1 MTDPEEPLPAIAAAP
16 GIASVVDAGGR
27 AVVVAPPGTGK
38 STALPSALLD
48 RLSGRIFVTQP
59 RRLAAR
65 MLARRVASIR
75 NVELGGEVGFAT
87 RTERREGD
95 RTRLCYLTEG
105 LLLRRMLAAH
115 GPGPGDLVVLD
126 EFHERSIDADLLFGI
141 LRERGARVLVSSA
154 TLDAGTVGEA
164 LDAEIFTIESR
175 IHPVEIHHR
184 RAPSAE
190 PIWDLAAEAVRET
203 LRDPADEGDLL
214 VFMPGRFEIDRT
226 IAACRGVAAG
236 CEVLPLHGGL
246 PAAAQDAAVSGNGRR
261 KIVVATNIA
270 ETSITIPRV
279 TTVIDSGIAR
289 IARFD
294 RERDLDRLV
303 TEPVSRASAVQRA
316 GRAGR
321 VRPGRCRRLYT
332 ESEFLRRD
340 PHEAPAIRRE
350 DLAGPFL
357 RLRVAG
363 FRPDA
368 FPWLDPPEPLAAT
381 HADAVLESIGAL
393 RDGETTEDGH
403 RIASLPVPPRVGRF
417 LLDAGRR
424 AGGRLAAACAA
435 ILGERDV
442 APRASAASL
451 AAVLADGDPRSDLIA
466 RARLVLA
473 GERRGEG
480 IDPGAMSDAINAARQ
495 LERLVGRVRDDDG
508 RVGGETDEIAAIVE
522 ALIAAFPDRI
532 AYRRDRSR
540 DECVLPGRRNVVLG
554 RGSIVRGEGF
564 LIASTIRGAR
574 HRGRDTTVL
583 ELATAIDRTLVE
595 SVMGG
600 RFGVESRFAF
610 DAEHGRVER
619 IEARTFDEQRID
631 ERRFGIGET
640 ERSAAASCLL
650 AAIEGDEVAIPG
662 WSEDVEA
669 FIDRVDRVADWFPDR
684 GITAFG
690 EEDLQ
695 VLRAEIVGRRHRI
708 ADLPGPARILE
719 IVRSA
724 LDWSDLEFVDRM
736 APTRIQLPRGRTMR
750 IDWRRGEPPRGSARI
765 GDLVDLERTP
775 TVADGRVPIVLDI
788 LAPNSRPVQ
797 VTDDLAGFWTNTYP
811 GIRKE
816 LRRRYP
822 RHPWP

>member
-1 MTDPEEPLPAIAAAP
+1 M
-16 GIASVVDAGGR
+16 
-27 AVVVAPPGTGK
+27 APPGTGK
-38 STALPSALLD
+38 STGLPSALLD
-48 RLSGRIFVTQP
+48 RLSGRIYVTQP

-105 LLLRRMLAAH
+105 LLLRRMLAGH
-115 GPGPGDLVVLD
+115 GPGPGDLVMLD

-141 LRERGARVLVSSA
+141 LCERRARVLVSSA
-154 TLDAGTVGEA
+154 TLDAANVGKA
-164 LDAEIFTIESR
+164 LDAEIFRVESR
-175 IHPVEIHHR
+175 MHPVEVQHR

-190 PIWDLAAEAVRET
+190 PVWDLAAEAVRET
-203 LRDPADEGDLL
+203 LRDADDEGDVL

-226 IAACRGVAAG
+226 IDACRGIAAG

-246 PAAAQDAAVSGNGRR
+246 PAAAQDAAVSASGRR
-261 KIVVATNIA
+261 RIVVATNIA

-279 TTVIDSGIAR
+279 TTVIDAGIAR

-303 TEPVSRASAVQRA
+303 TEPVSQASAVQRA

-332 ESEFLRRD
+332 ESEFLRRE

-368 FPWLDPPEPLAAT
+368 FPWLDPPEPLAAS
-381 HADAVLESIGAL
+381 HADAVLESIDAV
-393 RDGETTEDGH
+393 REGETTDDGR

-424 AGGRLAAACAA
+424 GGGRLAAACAA

-442 APRASAASL
+442 APRASAASIAGAL
-451 AAVLADGDPRSDLIA
+451 AAGDPRSDLIA
-466 RARLVLA
+466 RARLILA
-473 GERRGEG
+473 GERRGQG
-480 IDPGAMSDAINAARQ
+480 IDPGAMSDAITAARQ
-495 LERLVGRVRDDDG
+495 LERLMGRGDEPPGADC
-508 RVGGETDEIAAIVE
+508 DEITAIVE
-522 ALIAAFPDRI
+522 ALIAAFPDRV

-564 LIASTIRGAR
+564 LIGSSIRGAR
-574 HRGRDTTVL
+574 HRGRETTVL
-583 ELATAIDRTLVE
+583 ELATAIDESLVE
-595 SVMGG
+595 SVMGE
-600 RFGVESRFAF
+600 RFGVQHRVAF
-610 DAEHGRVER
+610 DVEHGRVER
-619 IEARTFDEQRID
+619 IEARTFDGMRID
-631 ERRFGIGET
+631 ERRFGIGDT
-640 ERSAAASCLL
+640 ERTSAAACLL
-650 AAIEGDEVAIPG
+650 AAIEDGEVAIPG
-662 WSEDVEA
+662 WSDDVNA
-669 FIDRVDRVADWFPDR
+669 FIDRVDRVASWFPDR
-684 GITAFG
+684 GLAPFG

-708 ADLPGPARILE
+708 TDLPGPSRILE

-724 LDWSDLEFVDRM
+724 LDWSDLQFVDRM
-736 APTRIQLPRGRTMR
+736 APTRIQLPRGRTMG
-750 IDWRRGEPPRGSARI
+750 IDWRRGEAPRGSARI
-765 GDLVDLERTP
+765 GDLVGLERTP
-775 TVADGRVPIVLDI
+775 TVAGGRVPIVLEI

-797 VTDDLAGFWTNTYP
+797 VTDDLEGFWTNTYP

>member
-1 MTDPEEPLPAIAAAP
+1 MTDFEEPLPAVAAAP
-16 GIASVVDAGGR
+16 GIASVIDAGGR

-38 STALPSALLD
+38 STVLPSALLD
-48 RLSGRIFVTQP
+48 RLPARIFITQP

-65 MLARRVASIR
+65 MLASRVASIR

-87 RTERREGD
+87 RTDRREGN

-105 LLLRRMLAAH
+105 LLLRRILAGR
-115 GPGPGDLVVLD
+115 GPGPDDLVVLD

-141 LRERGARVLVSSA
+141 LRERRARVLVSSA
-154 TLDAGTVGEA
+154 TLDAGEVGEA
-164 LDAEIFTIESR
+164 LDAEIFTVEGR
-175 IHPVEIHHR
+175 MHPVEVHHR
-184 RAPSAE
+184 RAPSAA

-203 LRDPADEGDLL
+203 LLDSADEGDLL

-226 IAACRGVAAG
+226 IAACRRVAAG
-236 CEVLPLHGGL
+236 CDLLPLHGGL
-246 PAAAQDAAVSGNGRR
+246 PAAAQDAAVLGTGRR

-279 TTVIDSGIAR
+279 TTVIDSGVAR

-303 TEPVSRASAVQRA
+303 TEPVSQASAVQRA

-368 FPWLDPPEPLAAT
+368 FPWLEAPEPVAAT
-381 HADAVLESIGAL
+381 HAEAVLESIGAV
-393 RDGETTEDGH
+393 RAGETTDVGR
-403 RIASLPVPPRVGRF
+403 RIASLPVAPRVGRF

-424 AGGRLAAACAA
+424 GGGRLAAACAA

-451 AAVLADGDPRSDLIA
+451 VAVLAEDDPRSDLIA
-466 RARLVLA
+466 RARLILA
-473 GERRGEG
+473 GARRGEG
-480 IDPGAMSDAINAARQ
+480 LDPGAMSDAISGARQ
-495 LERLVGRVRDDDG
+495 LERLVDRDHDG
-508 RVGGETDEIAAIVE
+508 PGELAGDADAITAIVE
-522 ALIAAFPDRI
+522 ALIAAFPDRV
-532 AYRRDRSR
+532 AYRRDRDR

-554 RGSIVRGEGF
+554 RSSIVRGEGF
-564 LIASTIRGAR
+564 LIASAVRGAR
-574 HRGRDTTVL
+574 HRGRETTVI
-583 ELATAIDRTLVE
+583 ELATAIDEALVE
-595 SVMGG
+595 SVMGD
-600 RFGVESRFAF
+600 RFDVEDRFAF

-619 IEARTFDEQRID
+619 IEARTFDGHRID
-631 ERRFGIGET
+631 ERRFGIGEA
-640 ERSAAASCLL
+640 ERTSAAACLL
-650 AAIEGDEVAIPG
+650 AAIEDDEVEIPG

-669 FIDRVDRVADWFPDR
+669 FIDRVARVAGWFPDR
-684 GITAFG
+684 GLTAFG

-695 VLRAEIVGRRHRI
+695 VLRAEIVGRRHRV
-708 ADLPGPARILE
+708 ADLPEAARILE

-724 LDWSDLEFVDRM
+724 LDWSDLDFVDRM
-736 APTRIQLPRGRTMR
+736 APTRVDLPRGRKMR
-750 IDWRRGEPPRGSARI
+750 IHWRPGEPPRGSARI

-775 TVADGRVPIVLDI
+775 TVAGGRVPIVLEI
-788 LAPNSRPVQ
+788 LAPNARPVQ

>member
-1 MTDPEEPLPAIAAAP
+1 MTNPVEPLPAVDAAP
-16 GIASVVDAGGR
+16 GIASVVGTGGR

-48 RLSGRIFVTQP
+48 RLPGRIFVTQP

-87 RTERREGD
+87 RTERREGG

-105 LLLRRMLAAH
+105 LLLRRMLGAH
-115 GPGPGDLVVLD
+115 GPGPDDLVVLD

-141 LRERGARVLVSSA
+141 LRERRSRVLVSSA
-154 TLDAGTVGEA
+154 TLDAASIGEA
-164 LDAEIFTIESR
+164 LGAEIFSIESR

-190 PIWDLAAEAVRET
+190 PVWDLAAEAVRET
-203 LRDPADEGDLL
+203 LRDISDDGDLL

-226 IAACRGVAAG
+226 IAACRRIAEG

-246 PAAAQDAAVSGNGRR
+246 PAAAQDAAVSGSGRR

-332 ESEFLRRD
+332 ETDFLRRD

-363 FRPDA
+363 FQPEA

-381 HADAVLESIGAL
+381 HADAVLDSIDAV
-393 RDGETTEDGH
+393 RDGVTTEDGR

-424 AGGRLAAACAA
+424 GGGRLAAACAA

-451 AAVLADGDPRSDLIA
+451 AGVLAGGDPRSDLVA
-466 RARLVLA
+466 RARLILA
-473 GERRGEG
+473 GERRGPG
-480 IDPGAMSDAINAARQ
+480 IDPGAMSDAISAARQ
-495 LERLVGRVRDDDG
+495 LERLVGRG
-508 RVGGETDEIAAIVE
+508 QGSAGEEIDEITAIVE
-522 ALIAAFPDRI
+522 ALVAAFPDRV

-540 DECVLPGRRNVVLG
+540 DECVLPGRRNVMLG

-564 LIASTIRGAR
+564 LIASSIRGAR
-574 HRGRDTTVL
+574 HRGRETTVL
-583 ELATAIDRTLVE
+583 ELATAIDETLVK
-595 SVMGG
+595 SVMGK
-600 RFGVESRFAF
+600 RFGVEHRFSF
-610 DAEHGRVER
+610 DVEHGRVER
-619 IEARTFDEQRID
+619 IEARTFDDLRID
-631 ERRFGIGET
+631 ERRSGIGDT
-640 ERSAAASCLL
+640 ERTAAAACLL
-650 AAIEGDEVAIPG
+650 AAIEDEGIAIPG
-662 WSEDVEA
+662 WSQDVEA
-669 FIDRVDRVADWFPDR
+669 FIDRVDRVAAWFPDR
-684 GITAFG
+684 GVTAFG
-690 EEDLQ
+690 LEDLQ

-708 ADLPGPARILE
+708 ADLPGSARILE

-724 LDWSDLEFVDRM
+724 LDWSDLQFVDRM
-736 APTRIQLPRGRTMR
+736 APTRVQLPRGRTMR
-750 IDWRRGEPPRGSARI
+750 IEWRRGEPPRGSARI

-775 TVADGRVPIVLDI
+775 TVAGGRVPIVLEI

-797 VTDDLAGFWTNTYP
+797 VTDDLEGFWTNTYP